1 MNRLTL
7 DEMINQEGYFDGWDD
22 KEQFMVFRS
31 EMLKAYEMLS
41 EDEQE
46 YVDDSMI
53 MEHIAMPGN
62 VSVQRAIRSEMRRF
76 QRQNIEVYWTYT
88 D

>member
-53 MEHIAMPGN
+53 MEHIAM
-62 VSVQRAIRSEMRRF
+62 VASVYKGQYSQKCAVFKAE
-76 QRQNIEVYWTYT
+76 

>member
-53 MEHIAMPGN
+53 MEHIAMVASVYKGRV
-62 VSVQRAIRSEMRRF
+62 VSCTLTLA
-76 QRQNIEVYWTYT
+76 
-88 D
+88 

>member
-53 MEHIAMPGN
+53 MEHIAM
-62 VSVQRAIRSEMRRF
+62 VASVYKGQ
-76 QRQNIEVYWTYT
+76 
-88 D
+88 

>member
-41 EDEQE
+41 EDERNMW
-46 YVDDSMI
+46 MI
-53 MEHIAMPGN
+53 P
-62 VSVQRAIRSEMRRF
+62 
-76 QRQNIEVYWTYT
+76 
-88 D
+88 

>member
-53 MEHIAMPGN
+53 MEHIAIIPL
-62 VSVQRAIRSEMRRF
+62 
-76 QRQNIEVYWTYT
+76 
-88 D
+88 

>member
-22 KEQFMVFRS
+22 KEQFMGFRS

-53 MEHIAMPGN
+53 MEHIAM
-62 VSVQRAIRSEMRRF
+62 VASVYKGQYGQKCAVFKAE
-76 QRQNIEVYWTYT
+76 